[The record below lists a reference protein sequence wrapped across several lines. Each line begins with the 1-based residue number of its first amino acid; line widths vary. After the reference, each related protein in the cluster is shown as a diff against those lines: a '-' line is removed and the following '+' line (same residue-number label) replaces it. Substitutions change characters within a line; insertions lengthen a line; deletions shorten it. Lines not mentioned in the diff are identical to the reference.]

1 MSKTATWI
9 ALLRG
14 VNVGG
19 RNKLP
24 MASLVPELEKMGL
37 SPMQSY
43 LPERESGFLR
53 LRFLRPDP
61 CRDGR

>member
-9 ALLRG
+9 ARLRG

-19 RNKLP
+19 RNRLP
-24 MASLVPELEKMGL
+24 MASLVPELEKIGR

-43 LPERESGFLR
+43 LQSGSLLFAAPVSQHCFSPR
-53 LRFLRPDP
+53 
-61 CRDGR
+61 